1 MSAGLSHVHPLDVL
15 RWRSENARAAREDEA
30 HMRVGIGY
38 DIHRFRDS
46 GTLRLGGIEV
56 PDAPQLD
63 GHSDGDGLIHAIID
77 ALLGAAGEGDIGR
90 HFPPGDPTTAGID
103 SRELLTRIVRLVVSR
118 GFRVHNVD
126 ATVVAE
132 RPRLGPHL
140 LAMRDSLARCLG
152 VEPSAVNVK
161 ATTNERLDALGTGE
175 AIAAIA
181 VALLEEDVP

>member
-1 MSAGLSHVHPLDVL
+1 
-15 RWRSENARAAREDEA
+15 
-30 HMRVGIGY
+30 MRIGIGY
-38 DIHRFRDS
+38 DIHRFRES

-90 HFPPGDPTTAGID
+90 HFPPGDPSTEGID
-103 SRELLTRIVRLVVSR
+103 SRELLTRVVRLVVSR
-118 GFRVHNVD
+118 GYRVHNID

-132 RPRLGPHL
+132 RPRLATHL
-140 LAMRDSLARCLG
+140 PAMRDSLARCLG
-152 VEPSAVNVK
+152 VPASSVNVK

-175 AIAAIA
+175 ALAAMA
-181 VALLEEDVP
+181 VALLEEEVP